1 MLEFAFHAQIA
12 EAADLNQQEREQR
25 QAERDVHIRGN
36 RSQSKQS
43 QRASKQDID
52 KNRAHIRREGFCL
65 VSKVL
70 LRVIVDFADDQLRG
84 NLSFGCRN
92 RFKTMSHPNT
102 KRRENGGKNEAPENA
117 LAQKNASVSEGND
130 NTRAQL
136 VYMNHISSLP
146 SVFRF

>member
-43 QRASKQDID
+43 QRASKQDVD
-52 KNRAHIRREGFCL
+52 KIVPIYGAK
-65 VSKVL
+65 VSAFVSEVL

-84 NLSFGCRN
+84 NLSLVVGTVSSPCPIKYQGTARMAA
-92 RFKTMSHPNT
+92 RMKPQRMLS
-102 KRRENGGKNEAPENA
+102 
-117 LAQKNASVSEGND
+117 LKNASVSEGDD
-130 NTRAQL
+130 NARP
-136 VYMNHISSLP
+136 SS
-146 SVFRF
+146 ST